1 MKSGKIRRLEVITSM
16 KETHIKLLLLVF
28 ALFMFVTAFALL
40 CQAGFLTKVLCLAAY
55 PLPQICKGIQEARR
69 S

>member
-1 MKSGKIRRLEVITSM
+1 M

-28 ALFMFVTAFALL
+28 ALFMFVAAFALL